1 MSDGTFTRE
10 VELDSLGLTLKIRQ
24 HFVGDVSCV
33 VWDASIVLAKY
44 LEKLHSDHKKKFSRL
59 NILELGAGLGC
70 VGLTA
75 ACLGG
80 NVTVTDLPEV
90 LPALL
95 SNIESNKTVWE
106 KNGGTIKAKPID
118 WSSALSLEE
127 WDLPDLIVLADC
139 VYYQES
145 VNHLIETLLRLSGDE
160 TKLLV
165 CQEERQTEKQKSV
178 WKNFL
183 EQFEMHFD
191 FKKVPQNEQH
201 DVFNSVDICI
211 LDARRK
217 QPRNKSS

>member
-1 MSDGTFTRE
+1 MSEGTFTRE
-10 VELDSLGLTLKIRQ
+10 VELNYLGLTLKLRQ

-44 LEKLHSDHKKKFSRL
+44 LERLYSEQKKKFSQL

-75 ACLGG
+75 ACLGA

-95 SNIESNKTVWE
+95 SNIEDNKSIWK
-106 KNGGTIKAKPID
+106 KNGGKIKAKPID
-118 WSSALSLEE
+118 WSSTLSLEE
-127 WDLPDLIVLADC
+127 WDMPDLIVLADC

-145 VNHLIETLLRLSGDE
+145 VNHLIGTMLRLSSDE
-160 TKLLV
+160 TEFLL
-165 CQEERQTEKQKSV
+165 CQEERQTDKQKNV

-183 EQFEMHFD
+183 EKFETHFD
-191 FKKVPQNEQH
+191 FTKVPQSEQH
-201 DVFNSVDICI
+201 EVFKSEDICI
-211 LDARRK
+211 LNARRK
-217 QPRNKSS
+217 KL